1 MSLSSIQSSIA
12 STERDI
18 QRLLKRHSDNSRDVV
33 SKSKRIADLS
43 GSLSQPSSASS
54 AQNKLYQI
62 QSLEKDVA
70 RLQSDMASLNADIAK
85 KTAKLHKYQN
95 DLTIEQQRK
104 QNTALK
110 ALERRQTAY
119 RARQAGII
127 TDACAR
133 VTKAPGLVTDEYD
146 VFISHASEDKDDLV
160 RPLAEELLTLGL
172 KVSYDEFRLK
182 VGDSLRRSIDAGLA
196 KSHFGIVVLS
206 PSFFAKNWPQY
217 ELDGLVQRE
226 MDGGKVI
233 LLLWHKV
240 TISEVM
246 GYSASLADKLAFNS
260 TTNTIQELASKFA
273 TVIKGK

>member
-1 MSLSSIQSSIA
+1 MLLSSIQSSIA
-12 STERDI
+12 STQRDI
-18 QRLLKRHSDNSRDVV
+18 QRLQKQHSDKSCDVA

-54 AQNKLYQI
+54 AQNKLHQI
-62 QSLEKDVA
+62 QSLQKDVA

-85 KTAKLHKYQN
+85 KTDKLHKYQN
-95 DLTIEQQRK
+95 DLTKEQQRK
-104 QNTALK
+104 QNNALK

-127 TDACAR
+127 TDARER
-133 VTKAPGLVTDEYD
+133 VTEAPSLVTDKYD

-172 KVSYDEFRLK
+172 KVWYDGFRLK

-233 LLLWHKV
+233 LPLWHKV
-240 TISEVM
+240 TKSEVM
-246 GYSASLADKLAFNS
+246 GYSPSLADKLAFNS
-260 TTNTIQELASKFA
+260 TTNTIQELASEFA

>member
-12 STERDI
+12 STQRDI
-18 QRLLKRHSDNSRDVV
+18 QRLQKRHSGKSRDAA

-43 GSLSQPSSASS
+43 SSLSRTSSASS
-54 AQNKLYQI
+54 AQSKFRQI

-85 KTAKLHKYQN
+85 KTEKLHKYQN
-95 DLTIEQQRK
+95 DLTKEQQRE
-104 QNTALK
+104 QNNAFK
-110 ALERRQTAY
+110 ALERRQTAD

-127 TDACAR
+127 TDARAR
-133 VTKAPGLVTDEYD
+133 VTEVPTMVTDEHD

-160 RPLAEELLTLGL
+160 RPLADELVNLGL
-172 KVSYDEFRLK
+172 KVWYDEFRLK

-196 KSHFGIVVLS
+196 KSRFGIVVMS

-226 MDGGKVI
+226 MEGGKVI
-233 LLLWHKV
+233 LPLWHKV
-240 TISEVM
+240 TKSEVM
-246 GYSASLADKLAFNS
+246 GYSPSLADKFALNS
-260 TTNTIQELASKFA
+260 TTNTIQELASEFA
-273 TVIKGK
+273 FVIKGA